1 MTRFLSRRGA
11 IAVLLIA
18 VLVVAAVSTV
28 VLTANSAHRVTAYF
42 PQTVGVFPGDD
53 VRMLGVPVGQVEQ
66 VAPDGDRV
74 RVELSYD
81 ADQRLSPEA
90 TAAVIAPTLV
100 SVRYV
105 QLGPVVTDGPQLG
118 DGGVIPLERTA
129 APVEWDA
136 IKTQLDRLAETLGPQ
151 GANKQG
157 SLSRL
162 VDTTANNLDGQGKA
176 INQSIDGLSR
186 AFTTLNA
193 GGDDLFGT
201 VRNLQVFTE
210 ALRQSDDQVD
220 QFNHRLAD
228 VSGVLDSSSQD
239 LATLLDT
246 IDRASGTIERFVRDH
261 RDQVTD
267 SVGSLDAVAANL
279 AHSRQALADVLQRTP
294 IALSNL
300 HNIYDPFSGGITA
313 SLANSNF
320 NDPGQFAC
328 GAGFGAIPGGPDN
341 PEAIKFCQSAL
352 DPLLDA
358 FRMPTLPVQTTPLQR
373 EDPARPTEQ
382 GPVGSV
388 PGPPGG
394 GLADLL
400 LPGGPR

>member
-1 MTRFLSRRGA
+1 MTTLLSRRGA

-18 VLVVAAVSTV
+18 LLAVATVSMALIT
-28 VLTANSAHRVTAYF
+28 TNAAYRVTAYF
-42 PQTVGVFPGDD
+42 PQTVGLFPGDE
-53 VRMLGVPVGQVEQ
+53 VRMLGVPVGTVED
-66 VAPDGDRV
+66 VEPDGDRV
-74 RVELSYD
+74 RAELSYD
-81 ADQRLSPEA
+81 ADQRLPPEA

-105 QLGPVVTDGPQLG
+105 QLGPVVTDGPELG

-129 APVEWDA
+129 APVEWDS
-136 IKTQLDRLAETLGPQ
+136 IKTQLDRLAETLGPR
-151 GANKQG
+151 GANQDG

-162 VDTTANNLDGQGKA
+162 VDTTANNLDGQGEA

-220 QFNHRLAD
+220 QFNRRLAD
-228 VSGVLDSSSQD
+228 VSGVLDDSSQD
-239 LATLLDT
+239 LATLLAT
-246 IDRASGTIERFVRDH
+246 IDRTSGTIEGFVRDH
-261 RDQVTD
+261 RDPITR
-267 SVGSLDAVAANL
+267 SVGELDAVAANL
-279 AHSRQALADVLQRTP
+279 ARNRQSLADVLHRAP
-294 IALSNL
+294 MALSNL

-341 PEAIKFCQSAL
+341 PEAVKFCQSAL

-358 FRMPTLPVQTTPLQR
+358 FRMPTLSAQTTPIQR
-373 EDPARPTEQ
+373 EDPARQTEQ
-382 GPVGSV
+382 GPVGVV

-400 LPGGPR
+400 IPGGNR